1 MTRPLFVLSALLCLG
16 QMASA
21 QSAEH
26 AKHEAILIPLDVSD
40 DVDICIERN
49 GEPKIWC
56 FTVGEL
62 RAAYRQT
69 QRASR

>member
-1 MTRPLFVLSALLCLG
+1 MTRTLLVLSALACVG
-16 QMASA
+16 QTASA
-21 QSAEH
+21 QSEH

-49 GEPKIWC
+49 GQPKIWC

-62 RAAYRQT
+62 RAAYRPT
-69 QRASR
+69 QRASLP